1 MFPSEEGKK
10 KDRHNFRKVFSLMIN
25 GHQSTMYKMINIL
38 NEKATYQQC
47 IEGVLPELDKF
58 LNDYSS
64 NIMKFLICGRI
75 STTSKSS
82 MPL

>member
-1 MFPSEEGKK
+1 ML
-10 KDRHNFRKVFSLMIN
+10 DR
-25 GHQSTMYKMINIL
+25 L

-47 IEGVLPELDKF
+47 IQGMLTERDKF

-64 NIMKFLICGRI
+64 NIMKFLICSRI
-75 STTSKSS
+75 PTTSKSS